1 VANLVKQVLSKQDL
15 NAIADAI
22 ARAEKQTSGEIR
34 VALRQRRHRKERSL
48 SVEELAR
55 REFHHLGMTKTKHR
69 NGVLLFVLL
78 EHRELFVLA
87 DDQIHGKVDAQTW
100 QRIASSTASRFSKK
114 EYRDG
119 LIDAV
124 TEVGGILAQHFPYE
138 KGDRNELRNQVDVS

>member
-1 VANLVKQVLSKQDL
+1 VANLVKQILSKQDL
-15 NAIADAI
+15 NAVADAI

-34 VALRQRRHRKERSL
+34 VAVRQRRHRRERAM

-55 REFHHLGMTKTKHR
+55 REFHHLGMTKTKYH

-87 DDQIHGKVDAQTW
+87 DEQIHGKVEAQTW
-100 QRIASSTASRFSKK
+100 QRVAESTATRFSRK

-119 LIDAV
+119 LIEAV
-124 TEVGGILAQHFPYE
+124 TELGGILAKHFPPE
-138 KGDRNELRNQVDVS
+138 RGDTDELPNEVDVR

>member
-15 NAIADAI
+15 NEIADAI
-22 ARAEKQTSGEIR
+22 AKAEKLTSGEIR
-34 VALRQRRHRKERSL
+34 VAVRQRRQRKERSQ

-55 REFHHLGMTKTKHR
+55 REFHQLGMTKTKHR

-87 DDQIHGKVDAQTW
+87 DEQIHGRVEAHAW
-100 QRIASSTASRFSKK
+100 QHIADRTASKFSKK
-114 EYRDG
+114 EFRDG

-124 TEVGGILAQHFPYE
+124 KEVGGILAQHFPHE
-138 KGDRNELRNQVDVS
+138 KDDRDELPNAVEVR